1 MYSYFSQT
9 DWVTP
14 FGLIFLLATFTAW
27 WFARRNAVSIG
38 IHGSHIDLVL
48 PIAMI
53 VGVFG
58 GTLIAMFT
66 PMDHQLAGDAMNHG
80 IRLRLFGILGTGAIA
95 VFVYARLAGISF
107 RSMLDVFALPTIAGI
122 AIHRTGCYLAG
133 CCWGDLVTS
142 EPVGALARQVQTVPW
157 LGRFAFG
164 VTYPPGS
171 LPYEQHVALGLIG
184 PDAVASL
191 PVHPVQL
198 YEVGLLLVLLLL
210 LGRIRW
216 RELPR
221 GTLTVLVVFAYAFM
235 RFFVEFLRAD
245 GSVAFGSLTVTHL
258 QCLVLMA
265 SIVLLPRLGK
275 AGVS

>member
-1 MYSYFSQT
+1 MYSHFSQT

-27 WFARRNAVSIG
+27 WFTRRNAISIG
-38 IHGSHIDLVL
+38 IDGSHIDLIL
-48 PIAMI
+48 PIAM
-53 VGVFG
+53 VTGVIG
-58 GTLIAMFT
+58 GTFVAMYT
-66 PMDHQLAGDAMNHG
+66 PMDHELAGNAMNHG

-95 VFVYARLAGISF
+95 VFAYARLTGLSF
-107 RSMLDVFALPTIAGI
+107 RSLLDAFALPTIAGI

-157 LGRFAFG
+157 LGQFAWG

-171 LPYEQHVALGLIG
+171 LPYEQHLALGLIG
-184 PDAVASL
+184 PDAAASL
-191 PVHPVQL
+191 PVYPVQL
-198 YEVGLLLVLLLL
+198 YEVGLLLVLILL
-210 LGRIRW
+210 LGRIQW
-216 RELPR
+216 REMPR

-245 GSVAFGSLTVTHL
+245 GSVALGSLTVTHL

-275 AGVS
+275 PGVS